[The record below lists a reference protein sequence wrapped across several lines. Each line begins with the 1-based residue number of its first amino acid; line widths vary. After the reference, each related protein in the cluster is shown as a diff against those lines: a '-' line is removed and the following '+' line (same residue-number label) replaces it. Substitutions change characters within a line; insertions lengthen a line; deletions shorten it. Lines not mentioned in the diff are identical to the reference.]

1 MRRVVLYGKP
11 LLSEGLTAGSKGAP
25 GTATVALQEWAAQF
39 DWDTGRANAAALP
52 KGAKGG
58 ADPAK
63 GGTDPPSPSAGA
75 TPPIKL

>member
-1 MRRVVLYGKP
+1 MPASGPP
-11 LLSEGLTAGSKGAP
+11 LQSLVKYDVPSLLTTK
-25 GTATVALQEWAAQF
+25 EK
-39 DWDTGRANAAALP
+39 